1 MVGMVCGDGNY
12 EWCQRRGGGVS
23 LSLQKKK
30 KKVIW
35 RRHDI
40 TLTQQDWMT
49 CQRASRWIFKKK
61 EAQFQ
66 NILSFHSQD
75 IKPHFCFNWN
85 IKSREWFPQRS
96 PCLFLITP
104 TWKAEPQHL
113 FTVSVTHFG
122 PRSGPPTP
130 NNIHYFL
137 TLKKEHPL
145 WSILD
150 VGGQIFGLKTC
161 SSRLICSH

>member
-1 MVGMVCGDGNY
+1 METMSGAR
-12 EWCQRRGGGVS
+12 EGGGGWVS

-30 KKVIW
+30 KCNLKETW
-35 RRHDI
+35 HHSNSTRLSD
-40 TLTQQDWMT
+40 LST
-49 CQRASRWIFKKK
+49 CLQMNLKKKK

-161 SSRLICSH
+161 SSCLICSH